1 MALFTLDESA
11 AFINTT
17 NAAKDNTA
25 TVTSAVVTKWN
36 EIWRQADRRVDTATG
51 KVNQISDEIK
61 TAVAGLRDP
70 GEALGNLNLTPYQNT
85 NFFAGVQLPV
95 FASNA
100 SLGGFVDPGLPGLDT
115 GFSINAGTVPSFGGT
130 RPQLNLQMSLPQAP
144 QMGSIPNE
152 LLDLAEFTPG
162 RVGAPT
168 GTVPGFANKTAEA
181 ALGGALTGVNL
192 NAPANFAATTFVR
205 QAPLS
210 VAVQEIMAEQFA
222 AARPA
227 VITPVKDAAL
237 VTLESLG
244 VYTPGYRLEQLL
256 APTLS
261 GIEAK
266 SFNET
271 LTIRELLFNHDVPA
285 ISMPVLPTMDAV
297 STPAFGGYSVM
308 QNPVGDFRTE
318 YRLER
323 FTPPSLDRYL
333 QDAPEYTKHGIQ
345 FAPKSFGGF
354 SFRYDS
360 NQIGDAPDLDRYNF
374 TLPDAPQLSMP
385 TDVADVQ
392 LSSVTTALAA
402 PDFSN
407 APEVGELLELELPK
421 VPQIDWVALGQVT
434 ALDVPPAPEAPDV
447 TTLSDFSDLVRQQE
461 SELRNSLDRILLE
474 TGGELRKLLPDFTR
488 MREGAVKA
496 LVFGQVGE
504 GTGNV
509 AIKAFIDEHT
519 VGSANL
525 VDRLSNAAAVN
536 LSGRGFTM
544 PNGLLAAAQ
553 RRQNMEAMQLATQ
566 GYSAAIR
573 QGMEIISTHML
584 EGAKLAVDVHKYL
597 EEAKF
602 RWMSLV
608 FEKMIEALR
617 MAMDVELR
625 QAELEISVYNAEVE
639 MHKSNLE
646 VLRMYM
652 EQDKHKLE
660 VTRAQIEVFRSYIEA
675 EQSKGQLNLIQAQ
688 IFETKMRAFL
698 SRVEIFKAQ
707 VDARGQEVQMVE
719 QELGVYRAQ
728 LDGYR
733 AKIEAQAAKVDMYKT
748 QVDAEASKVRLA
760 EADTGIYRAKID
772 AQTAVI
778 QAMQAEVEAFKAET
792 DAEAAKVQMAR
803 AHTDAFRA
811 EVEAFQ
817 ARASLAEV
825 DMKAFVIQNEVEKA
839 KADII
844 RSELDVYRTKIDAE
858 NAKVEVMKA
867 ERGSYDQEV
876 QLEIT
881 KQNINAE
888 KLRAFASQIQLEA
901 AKAQMLD
908 VYGRAYEVE
917 GRIEEAKGRVFASKV
932 DAFKSEVDAELAKV
946 DLAKGDVE
954 IFRSKAE
961 LEAAKAQLV
970 KNEADVFSSRA
981 QVESQ
986 KLQLLEA
993 QERLYAS
1000 KVELETAKVDIYK
1013 ADVDAYNS
1021 YVSSL
1026 NAKASIEQAKVD
1038 VFKAQVEADA
1048 QNVAAIRNEVD
1059 AYAQAVQADANIVSE
1074 QGNQLEAM
1082 KARGQVLS
1090 AQADVFGKQADIY
1103 QSQVQNE
1110 SVKAELGKAR
1120 ASMVGAFADVQNAKV
1135 SAYRAEVDAE
1145 TARLQGETAKIDAY
1159 RAEVDAHRSAVEAY
1173 RSTIEGQRAEV
1184 DARSQSNRAKIDAY
1198 IAQVDGQAA
1207 ALKARAAAVEQEAA
1221 TYNAVT
1227 QRWGLALESQGKIA
1241 ELDIAKIQYANTQAI
1256 ELYKANLAKLEAERT
1271 IALEEVKLRVQGVTA
1286 QAQIHSTL
1294 AAGAMASINIGA
1306 NMSTTASASLGS
1318 SAGVNVSETRSYS
1331 DD

>member
-1 MALFTLDESA
+1 MSGFTLDQSA

-17 NAAKDNTA
+17 NAAQDKNT
-25 TVTSAVVTKWN
+25 TVTSAVVQKWN
-36 EIWRQADRRVDTATG
+36 DIWNQADKRVDTATG
-51 KVNQISDEIK
+51 KVNQISDEVK
-61 TAVAGLRDP
+61 TAIAGLRDP
-70 GEALGNLNLTPYQNT
+70 GEMLGNLNLEKYQDV
-85 NFFAGVQLPV
+85 NFFDGVQLPE
-95 FASNA
+95 FASDAN
-100 SLGGFVDPGLPGLDT
+100 LGDFIDPGMPSLDT
-115 GFSINAGTVPSFGGT
+115 GFSVDTGAAPSFGGT
-130 RPQLNLQMSLPQAP
+130 QPQLNLQMNLPDAP
-144 QMGSIPNE
+144 QMEPIPDG
-152 LLDLAEFTPG
+152 LLDLSDFTPE
-162 RVGAPT
+162 RVDAPT
-168 GTVPGFANKTAEA
+168 GTAPGFVDQTAEA
-181 ALGGALTGVNL
+181 ALGGALDGVTF
-192 NAPANFAATTFVR
+192 NAGTFSPTTYVR

-210 VAVQEIMAEQFA
+210 VAVQDIMVEQFNA
-222 AARPA
+222 NRPD
-227 VITPVKDAAL
+227 VLVPVKDAPL
-237 VTLESLG
+237 VSLETLGS
-244 VYTPGYRLEQLL
+244 YTPGYRLEMVQ
-256 APTLS
+256 APTLPS
-261 GIEAK
+261 LAPMAFNGSVDIK
-266 SFNET
+266 TLSFA
-271 LTIRELLFNHDVPA
+271 HDVPA
-285 ISMPVLPTMDAV
+285 ISMPSLPTLDGINQLQFA
-297 STPAFGGYSVM
+297 GYSVV
-308 QNPVGDFRTE
+308 QRQLGDFVTS
-318 YRLER
+318 YQIER
-323 FTPPSLDRYL
+323 FTPPSLDKYL
-333 QDAPEYTKHGIQ
+333 GAAPTYVGHGIT
-345 FAPKSFGGF
+345 FSPKEFGGF
-354 SFRYDS
+354 SYSYDPKAL
-360 NQIGDAPDLDRYNF
+360 GDAPDLDKYNF
-374 TLPDAPQLSMP
+374 TIPSAPELRTP
-385 TDVADVQ
+385 ADVADAQ
-392 LSSVTTALAA
+392 LSNITTQLVA
-402 PDFSN
+402 PDFN
-407 APEVGELLELELPK
+407 NMPELDQLFEIDLPEAPAINWG
-421 VPQIDWVALGQVT
+421 ALGQVH
-434 ALDVPPAPEAPDV
+434 ALDIPPAPEVPEV
-447 TTLSDFSDLVRQQE
+447 TALTDFSDKVRQYE
-461 SELRNSLDRILLE
+461 RELRVALAQILSE
-474 TGGELRKLLPDFTR
+474 TGGELRKLLPEFTQ

-504 GTGNV
+504 GSGNV

-525 VDRLSNAAAVN
+525 VDRLSNSAAVN

-584 EGAKLAVDVHKYL
+584 EGARLAVDVHKYL
-597 EEAKF
+597 EEAKYK
-602 RWMSLV
+602 WMSLV
-608 FEKMIEALR
+608 FEKMTEALR
-617 MAMDVELR
+617 MYMDVELR
-625 QAELEISVYNAEVE
+625 QAELDISVYNAQVE
-639 MHKSNLE
+639 MHKANLE

-652 EQDKHKLE
+652 EQDKHKLD
-660 VTRAQIEVFRSYIEA
+660 VARAQIEIFRSVVEA
-675 EQSKGQLNLIQAQ
+675 EQAKGQLNVVLAQ
-688 IFETKMRAFL
+688 VFETRVRAYL
-698 SRVEIFKAQ
+698 SRVDIFKAQ
-707 VDARGQEVQMVE
+707 VDARGQEVQMIE

-748 QVDAEASKVRLA
+748 QVEAEATKVRLA

-778 QAMQAEVEAFKAET
+778 QAMQAEVDAFKAET

-811 EVEAFQ
+811 EVEAYQ
-817 ARASLAEV
+817 ARTSLAEV

-844 RSELDVYRTKIDAE
+844 RSELDVYRTQIDAE

-867 ERGSYDQEV
+867 ERSSYDQEV
-876 QLEIT
+876 QLEVT
-881 KQNINAE
+881 KQSVNAE

-901 AKAQMLD
+901 AKAQMLE

-917 GRIEEAKGRVFASKV
+917 GRIEETRGRVYASQV
-932 DAFKSEVDAELAKV
+932 EAFKTEVDAELAKV

-970 KNEADVFSSRA
+970 KNEADVFGSRA
-981 QVESQ
+981 QVETQ

-1021 YVSSL
+1021 YVSGI
-1026 NAKASIEQAKVD
+1026 NAKASVEQAKVD
-1038 VFKAQVEADA
+1038 VFKAQVDADSY
-1048 QNVAAIRNEVD
+1048 NVTAIRNEVE
-1059 AYAQAVQADANIVSE
+1059 AYAQAVQADANLVSQ

-1120 ASMVGAFADVQNAKV
+1120 ASMVGAFADMQNANV
-1135 SAYRAEVDAE
+1135 SAYRAQVDAQ

-1159 RAEVDAHRSAVEAY
+1159 RAEVDAHRSAVDAY
-1173 RSTIEGQRAEV
+1173 RATIEGQRATVE
-1184 DARSQSNRAKIDAY
+1184 ARSQTNRANIDAY

-1207 ALKARAAAVEQEAA
+1207 ALKARAAAVEKEAA
-1221 TYNAVT
+1221 AYNAVT

-1306 NMSTTASASLGS
+1306 NMSTSASASLGS
-1318 SAGVNVSETRSYS
+1318 NAGVNVSETRSYS
-1331 DD
+1331 DS

>member
-1 MALFTLDESA
+1 MSGFTLDQSA

-17 NAAKDNTA
+17 NAVEDSHMH
-25 TVTSAVVTKWN
+25 VTSAVVAKWE
-36 EIWRQADRRVDTATG
+36 EIWTQADKRVDAATG
-51 KVNQISDEIK
+51 KVNQISDEVK
-61 TAVAGLRDP
+61 TAIVGLSDP
-70 GEALGNLNLTPYQNT
+70 SEALGDLNLEKYQDI
-85 NFFAGVQLPV
+85 NFFDGVQLPN
-95 FASNA
+95 FTSSAN
-100 SLGGFVDPGLPGLDT
+100 LGDFNDPGLPSLDT
-115 GFSINAGTVPSFGGT
+115 GFSMDAGTAPSFGGT
-130 RPQLNLQMSLPQAP
+130 RPQLNLQMGLPPAP
-144 QMGSIPNE
+144 QMEPIPGE
-152 LLDLAEFTPG
+152 LLDLSDFTPG
-162 RVGAPT
+162 RVDAPT
-168 GTVPGFANKTAEA
+168 GTAPDFVSQTAEA
-181 ALGGALTGVNL
+181 ALGGALAGVNL
-192 NAPANFAATTFVR
+192 NAPVNFAATTFVR

-222 AARPA
+222 ATRPD
-227 VITPVKDAAL
+227 VIAPVKDAPL

-256 APTLS
+256 APTLP
-261 GIEAK
+261 GIDAK
-266 SFNET
+266 SFNGT
-271 LTIRELLFNHDVPA
+271 LTIRDLQFAHDVPA
-285 ISMPVLPTMDAV
+285 ISMPTMPTMDMV
-297 STPAFGGYSVM
+297 SSPTFGGYSVI
-308 QNPVGDFRTE
+308 QNPVGDFQSE

-333 QDAPEYTKHGIQ
+333 QGTPEYTEHGIQ
-345 FAPKSFGGF
+345 FDPKSFGGF
-354 SFRYDS
+354 TFRYDS
-360 NQIGDAPDLDRYNF
+360 NQIGDAPDLGRYNF
-374 TLPDAPQLSMP
+374 TLPDAPHLSMP
-385 TDVADVQ
+385 ADVADVQ
-392 LSSVTTALAA
+392 LSDVTTALVA

-407 APEVGELLELELPK
+407 APEMGALLALDLPD
-421 VPQIDWVALGQVT
+421 VPQIDWAALGQVIE
-434 ALDVPPAPEAPDV
+434 LEVPPAPEAPDV
-447 TTLSDFSDLVRQQE
+447 TTLSDFSALVRQQE
-461 SELRNSLDRILLE
+461 SELRSSLDRILTE
-474 TGGELRKLLPDFTR
+474 TGGELRKLLPDFTQ

-698 SRVEIFKAQ
+698 SQVEIFRAQ

-778 QAMQAEVEAFKAET
+778 QAMQAEVDAFKAET
-792 DAEAAKVQMAR
+792 DAESAKVQMAR

-817 ARASLAEV
+817 ARTSLAEV

-881 KQNINAE
+881 KQSVNAE

-901 AKAQMLD
+901 AKAQMLE

-917 GRIEEAKGRVFASKV
+917 GRVEETRGRVYASQV
-932 DAFKSEVDAELAKV
+932 EAFKTEVEAELAKV
-946 DLAKGDVE
+946 DLAKGNVE
-954 IFRSKAE
+954 IFRSQAE

-970 KNEADVFSSRA
+970 KNEADVFGSRA
-981 QVESQ
+981 QVEAQ

-1038 VFKAQVEADA
+1038 VFKAQVDADA
-1048 QNVAAIRNEVD
+1048 HNVAAIRNEVE
-1059 AYAQAVQADANIVSE
+1059 AYAQAVQADANVISE

-1120 ASMVGAFADVQNAKV
+1120 ASMVGAFADMQNANV
-1135 SAYRAEVDAE
+1135 SAYRAQVDAQ
-1145 TARLQGETAKIDAY
+1145 TARLQGETAKVDAY

-1173 RSTIEGQRAEV
+1173 RSTIEGQRAVVE
-1184 DARSQSNRAKIDAY
+1184 ARSQTNRANIDAY

-1207 ALKARAAAVEQEAA
+1207 ALKARAAAVEKEAA
-1221 TYNAVT
+1221 AYNAVT

-1306 NMSTTASASLGS
+1306 NMSTSASASLGS
-1318 SAGVNVSETRSYS
+1318 NAGVNVSETRSYS

>member
-1 MALFTLDESA
+1 MSSFTLDKSSA
-11 AFINTT
+11 FQNAYS
-17 NAAKDNTA
+17 AAKDNNSL
-25 TVTSAVVTKWN
+25 VTGAVTEKWN
-36 EIWRQADRRVDTATG
+36 EIWAQADRRVDSA
-51 KVNQISDEIK
+51 VWDVSQISNEIK
-61 TAVAGLRDP
+61 TAITGLRDP
-70 GEALGNLNLTPYQNT
+70 GEMLGALNLQSYQNT
-85 NFFAGVQLPV
+85 NFFAGVQLPQ
-95 FASNA
+95 FTSNA
-100 SLGGFVDPGLPGLDT
+100 SLGVFTDPGAPGLDT
-115 GFSINAGTVPSFGGT
+115 GFSINAGAAPSFGGT
-130 RPQLNLQMSLPQAP
+130 QPQLNLQMNLPGPP
-144 QMGSIPNE
+144 QMGPIPSE
-152 LLDLAEFTPG
+152 LLDLADFIPE
-162 RVGAPT
+162 RVAAPT
-168 GTVPGFANKTAEA
+168 GTAPGFANQTAEA

-192 NAPANFAATTFVR
+192 NAPASFAATTFVR

-222 AARPA
+222 GARPD
-227 VITPVKDAAL
+227 VVTPVKDAPL

-244 VYTPGYRLEQLL
+244 AYTPGYRLEPLS
-256 APTLS
+256 APTLP
-261 GIEAK
+261 GIAAK
-266 SFNET
+266 SFGET
-271 LTIRELLFNHDVPA
+271 LVIREPQFTHNVPA
-285 ISMPVLPTMDAV
+285 ISMPAMPTLDAV
-297 STPAFGGYSVM
+297 SSPTFGGYSVV
-308 QNPVGDFRTE
+308 QNPVGDFRSG
-318 YRLER
+318 YQLER
-323 FTPPSLDRYL
+323 FTPPSLNQYL
-333 QDAPEYTKHGIQ
+333 QGAPEYVPHGIQ
-345 FAPKSFGGF
+345 FDPKAFGGF
-354 SFRYDS
+354 TFRYDA
-360 NQIGDAPDLDRYNF
+360 NAVGDAPDLDRHGF
-374 TLPDAPQLSMP
+374 TLPDAPKLSMP
-385 TDVADVQ
+385 IDVKDVK
-392 LSSVTTALAA
+392 LSSVTTALVA
-402 PDFSN
+402 PDLSN
-407 APEVGELLELELPK
+407 TPVLGDLLELELPEL
-421 VPQIDWVALGQVT
+421 PPIDWAALGQVT
-434 ALDVPPAPEAPDV
+434 PLVVPPAPTPPEVDLL
-447 TTLSDFSDLVRQQE
+447 TDFSDKVREHEQQLRK
-461 SELRNSLDRILLE
+461 ELDHIKKE

-496 LVFGQVGE
+496 LVFGQRGE
-504 GTGNV
+504 GSGNV

-553 RRQNMEAMQLATQ
+553 RRQNMEAMQLVTQ

-597 EEAKF
+597 EEVKF

-608 FEKMIEALR
+608 FEKMTEALR
-617 MAMDVELR
+617 MYMDVELR
-625 QAELEISVYNAEVE
+625 QAELDISVYNTEVE
-639 MHKSNLE
+639 MHKTNLE
-646 VLRMYM
+646 VLRMCM

-660 VTRAQIEVFRSYIEA
+660 IARAQIEVFRSDIEA
-675 EQSKGQLNLIQAQ
+675 EQAKGQLNVVIAQ
-688 IFETKMRAFL
+688 VFETEMRAFL
-698 SRVEIFKAQ
+698 SQVEIFRAQ
-707 VDARGQEVQMVE
+707 VEARGQEVQMVE
-719 QELGVYRAQ
+719 QELGVYRAE

-733 AKIEAQAAKVDMYKT
+733 AKVEAQVAKVDMYKT
-748 QVDAEASKVRLA
+748 QVDAETSKVRLM

-778 QAMQAEVEAFKAET
+778 QAMQAELDVFKAET
-792 DAEAAKVQMAR
+792 DAESAKVQMAR

-817 ARASLAEV
+817 ARTSLAEV
-825 DMKAFVIQNEVEKA
+825 DMKAFVIRNEVEKA

-844 RSELDVYRTKIDAE
+844 RAELDVYRTTIDAE

-917 GRIEEAKGRVFASKV
+917 GRVEEAKGRVFASKV
-932 DAFKSEVDAELAKV
+932 DAFKTEVGAELTKV
-946 DLAKGDVE
+946 DLAKGEVE
-954 IFRSKAE
+954 IFRSLAD

-970 KNEADVFSSRA
+970 KDEADVFGSRA

-1021 YVSSL
+1021 YVSSI
-1026 NAKASIEQAKVD
+1026 NAKASVEQAKVD
-1038 VFKAQVEADA
+1038 VFRAQVDADSHK
-1048 QNVAAIRNEVD
+1048 VGAIRNEVE
-1059 AYAQAVQADANIVSE
+1059 AYAQAVQADANLVSQ

-1090 AQADVFGKQADIY
+1090 AQADVFGNQADIY

-1110 SVKAELGKAR
+1110 SAKAELGKAR
-1120 ASMVGAFADVQNAKV
+1120 ASMAGAFADMQNAKASV
-1135 SAYRAEVDAE
+1135 FRAQVEGQ
-1145 TARLQGETAKIDAY
+1145 TAAIQGESVKLDAY
-1159 RAEVDAHRSAVEAY
+1159 RAEVEAHRAAVEAY
-1173 RSTIEGQRAEV
+1173 RATIEGQRAMVE
-1184 DARSQSNRAKIDAY
+1184 ARSQTNRAKIDAY

-1207 ALKARAAAVEQEAA
+1207 ELKARAAAVEKEAA

-1241 ELDIAKIQYANTQAI
+1241 ELDIAKTQYANTQAI

-1271 IALEEVKLRVQGVTA
+1271 LALEEVKLRVQGVTA

-1306 NMSTTASASLGS
+1306 NMSTSANASLGS
-1318 SAGVNVSETRSYS
+1318 SANISVSETRSYS